1 MVSALLTFGVL
12 AALSSPVAAF
22 NDEVTVHFR
31 TEVSQTFVQ
40 TLSQTFKAPI
50 IARVDKQT
58 WRFKVPKLRTLD
70 QYAELFASLPT
81 VDATN
86 PAPVYQIADHINPQA
101 VNLTPV
107 PNAQAVRTQ
116 DFLPGEMLVKFN
128 PDMSSDD
135 IRFFNSRNQIT
146 EISRISGVDVYRLRL
161 PQNLSV
167 PEAIALYTESG
178 MVQYAEPNYT
188 MQLPSPVNAQGQVQ
202 PQPPASPAASSAP
215 NSANPN
221 NQTGLPNGTMVY
233 TQIPLDG
240 GGQMI
245 VTFRPK
251 TPAATVTLFHQIY
264 GTRPVRQESFDTY
277 RIQLPPSLNPARALR
292 IFMLHPNVTNAQRL
306 YS

>member
-1 MVSALLTFGVL
+1 MKKLVSTLLGFGLL

-31 TEVSQTFVQ
+31 TEVSPSFVQ

-101 VNLTPV
+101 VNITPV
-107 PNAQAVRTQ
+107 GNVQPVRTQ
-116 DFLPGEMLVKFN
+116 DYLPGEMLVKFK
-128 PDMSSDD
+128 PGTTADD
-135 IRFFNSRNQIT
+135 IRFFNSRNQLT

-167 PEAIALYTESG
+167 SEAVALYSQSDL
-178 MVQYAEPNYT
+178 VQYAEPNFK
-188 MQLPSPVNAQGQVQ
+188 MQLPAQ
-202 PQPPASPAASSAP
+202 PQAPVSPAPGASPAPASTTPTS
-215 NSANPN
+215 S
-221 NQTGLPNGTMVY
+221 QTGIPDGTAVY

-240 GGQMI
+240 GGQML
-245 VTFRPK
+245 VNFKPK
-251 TPAATVTLFHQIY
+251 TPAATVALFHQIY

-277 RIQLPPSLNPARALR
+277 RIQLPTGLNPARALR
-292 IFMLHPNVTNAQRL
+292 IFILYPYITNVQRL